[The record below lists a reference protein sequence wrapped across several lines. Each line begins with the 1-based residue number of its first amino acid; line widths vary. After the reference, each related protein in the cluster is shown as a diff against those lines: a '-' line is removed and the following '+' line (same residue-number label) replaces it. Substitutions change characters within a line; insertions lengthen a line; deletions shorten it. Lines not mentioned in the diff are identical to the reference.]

1 MTDKD
6 RAFNMSSMRH
16 AVFLIPLVIGSAAV
30 AQLAQT
36 RPAPPVVRTL
46 APAPAPASAAA
57 VADVNYSLGDWR
69 RLRASQGYRFADY
82 ARFLNANP
90 DWPDE
95 TKMRRW
101 AENAMVPG
109 ENAVTVLSFFRSKP
123 PMTGNGFARL
133 AEAYAAT
140 GKPTEAAAA
149 ARDAWTS
156 PDLSVDNQNRIGGR
170 FWSSL
175 AAADHD
181 RRVDALLFDKKP
193 ADAARALGYSSPS
206 RRAAFS
212 ARIAMQ
218 TSAANADQLYRAV
231 ESQVPSDA
239 GLLMDRLRFLK
250 DTYRNVAGARW
261 LAARPHNFV
270 HRPADPQ
277 RFYEMLLILARA
289 AWADRNYAQAY
300 DIARQVDDALPAGAD
315 VSLQPYGVR
324 DDYTSLTWTAG
335 EAAMSG
341 LNRYASAIPMFVKYS
356 KGGRSLQV
364 TSKGLYWAGRAAL
377 HAGRAAEANGYFQQA
392 AAYPELFYGQLALER
407 LGRPV
412 PAPGGLPQM
421 LVTDAQRTAF
431 HQKRLVRA
439 TRLLGQ
445 QGRRDEQALFVRAL
459 AESLDSQADR
469 VLAAELSQAIGRQDL
484 AVWTA
489 RAARNNGEAFYMR
502 VAFPTHYN
510 SVPGG
515 RMWSMTHGITRQES
529 SFDRSAISHAGA
541 RGLMQLMP
549 GTAREQ
555 AGKMGIAY
563 DYSRLTTDPGY
574 NVSLGS
580 AYYARMLNMWGGNHV
595 LAVASYNAGAG
606 NVRKWVRAHGDP
618 RRPGTDVI
626 RWIERIPFTETRGYV
641 QRVLENSVVYDRLNP
656 QIAGTS
662 VHLSTYLGK
671 SRPG

>member
-1 MTDKD
+1 
-6 RAFNMSSMRH
+6 MSSMRPI
-16 AVFLIPLVIGSAAV
+16 AFLVPLVIGSAAL

-36 RPAPPVVRTL
+36 RPA
-46 APAPAPASAAA
+46 APARPPAAA
-57 VADVNYSLGDWR
+57 ATAAYDINYALADWR

-90 DWPDE
+90 GWPDE
-95 TKMRRW
+95 SRMRRW
-101 AENAMVPG
+101 AEKAMVPG
-109 ENAVTVLSFFRSKP
+109 ENAVTIVSFFRSQP
-123 PMTGNGFARL
+123 PETGNGHARL

-149 ARDAWTS
+149 ARAAWAS
-156 PDLSVDNQNRIGGR
+156 ADLSIDDQNRIGAR

-175 AAADHD
+175 SAADHD
-181 RRVDALLFDKKP
+181 RRVDALLFAKKP
-193 ADAARALGYSSPS
+193 QDAQRALGYAGPA
-206 RRAAFS
+206 RRAAFA

-231 ESQVPSDA
+231 ESQVPRDA

-250 DTYRNVAGARW
+250 DTYGNVSGARW
-261 LAARPHNFV
+261 LASRPHNFTY
-270 HRPADPQ
+270 RPADVE
-277 RFYEMLLILARA
+277 RFYDMLLVLGRA

-300 DIARQVDDALPAGAD
+300 DIARQVDDALPSGVD
-315 VSLQPYGVR
+315 VSLQTYGVR
-324 DDYTSLTWTAG
+324 DNYTSLTWMAG

-341 LNRYASAIPMFVKYS
+341 LNRYASAAPEFVKYS
-356 KGGRSLQV
+356 RGGRSLQV
-364 TSKGLYWAGRAAL
+364 TTKGLYWAGRALL
-377 HAGRAAEANGYFQQA
+377 HAGRGAEANAYFQQA
-392 AAYPELFYGQLALER
+392 AAYPELFYGQLSLER

-412 PAPGGLPQM
+412 PAPAGLPQM
-421 LVTDAQRTAF
+421 LATDAQRSAF
-431 HQKRLVRA
+431 QQKRIVRA

-459 AESLDSQADR
+459 AEGLDTQADR
-469 VLAAELSQAIGRQDL
+469 VLAAELAQQIGRQDL

-489 RAARNNGEAFYMR
+489 RASRNNGEAFYFR
-502 VAFPTHYN
+502 PAFPTHY
-510 SVPGG
+510 SQVQGG

-529 SFDRSAISHAGA
+529 SFDRSAVSHAGA

-555 AGKMGIAY
+555 AGKMGIGY
-563 DYSRLTTDPGY
+563 DYGRLTTDSAY
-574 NVSLGS
+574 NVNLGS
-580 AYYARMLNMWGGNHV
+580 AYYRRLLDNWGGNHV

-606 NVRKWVRAHGDP
+606 NVRKWVRAYGDP
-618 RRPGTDVI
+618 RQPGVDVV
-626 RWIERIPFTETRGYV
+626 RWIERIPFMETRGYV

-656 QIAGTS
+656 QTAAAGS
-662 VHLSTYLGK
+662 IHLSNYLGK

>member
-1 MTDKD
+1 
-6 RAFNMSSMRH
+6 MRH
-16 AVFLIPLVIGSAAV
+16 FAFLVPMVIGSAAI
-30 AQLAQT
+30 AQLAQSGPT
-36 RPAPPVVRTL
+36 TPVYSPA
-46 APAPAPASAAA
+46 AASAA
-57 VADVNYSLGDWR
+57 VNDINYALADWR
-69 RLRASQGYRFADY
+69 RLRASEGYRFADY
-82 ARFLNANP
+82 ARFLIANP
-90 DWPDE
+90 DWPEE

-101 AENAMVPG
+101 AEKAMVPG
-109 ENAVTVLSFFRSKP
+109 ENAVTVLTFFKSELPK
-123 PMTGNGFARL
+123 TGNGHARL

-140 GKPTEAAAA
+140 GRPTEAAAA
-149 ARDAWTS
+149 ARDAWAS
-156 PDLSVDNQNRIGGR
+156 PDLSIDDQNRIGAR

-175 AAADHD
+175 TASDHD
-181 RRVDALLFDKKP
+181 RRVDALLFAKKP
-193 ADAARALGYSSPS
+193 TDAQRALANASPS

-218 TSAANADQLYRAV
+218 TSAPNADPLYRAV
-231 ESQVPSDA
+231 ESQVPTDA

-250 DTYRNVAGARW
+250 DTYGNVAGARW
-261 LAARPHNFV
+261 LAARPHNFT
-270 HRPADPQ
+270 HRPADTQ
-277 RFYEMLLILARA
+277 RFYEMLMLLARA

-324 DDYTSLTWTAG
+324 DEYTSLTWTAA
-335 EAAMSG
+335 EAANSG
-341 LNRYASAIPMFVKYS
+341 LNRYADAARQFVKYS

-364 TSKGLYWAGRAAL
+364 TTKGLYWAGRALL
-377 HAGRAAEANGYFQQA
+377 HAGRVAEANGYFQQA

-412 PAPGGLPQM
+412 PAPSGLPTM
-421 LVTDAQRTAF
+421 LATDAQRSAF
-431 HQKRLVRA
+431 QQKRLVRA

-459 AESLDSQADR
+459 AESLDNEAER
-469 VLAAELSQAIGRQDL
+469 VLAVELGQQIGRQDL

-489 RAARNNGEAFYMR
+489 RSARNNGDAFYVR
-502 VAFPTHYN
+502 PAFPTHY
-510 SVPGG
+510 SRVPGG

-529 SFDRSAISHAGA
+529 SFDRSAVSWAGA
-541 RGLMQLMP
+541 RGMMQLMP

-563 DYSRLTTDPGY
+563 DYYRLTSDPAY

-580 AYYARMLNMWGGNHV
+580 SYYARLLNNWGGNHV
-595 LAVASYNAGAG
+595 LAVASYNAGSG
-606 NVRKWVRAHGDP
+606 NVRKWVNAYGDP
-618 RRPGTDVI
+618 RQPGTDVV
-626 RWIERIPFTETRGYV
+626 RWIERIPFMETRGYV

-656 QIAGTS
+656 QMATGS